1 MNKTILLIFV
11 VSLLSPSVFA
21 GREVRCTAVVVDGG
35 PSFSATSALDVDVL
49 LQFKNADAK
58 ELADGDHVAEVRF
71 FGPQGFLYES
81 RMVPLTSDGAK
92 AGTTKILPG
101 YRRGV
106 KRQLVA
112 TGKSGKGLEARV
124 SLPVAATSIV
134 ENSLYGTWRGE
145 VRLDDS
151 ETQCAEPAI
160 FTITQ

>member
-1 MNKTILLIFV
+1 MRKSFLSIFALV
-11 VSLLSPSVFA
+11 VAAPCAFA
-21 GREVRCTAVVVDGG
+21 AREVRCTAVVVDGG
-35 PSFSATSALDVDVL
+35 PSFSATRVMDIDVL

-81 RMVPLTSDGAK
+81 RLVPLTADAVK
-92 AGTTKILPG
+92 AGTAKVLPG

-106 KRQLVA
+106 KRRLVA

-134 ENSLYGTWRGE
+134 QNSLYGNWRAE
-145 VRLDDS
+145 VYLDDS
-151 ETQCAEPAI
+151 QTQCADPAV
-160 FTITQ
+160 FTIRQ